1 MVFKVTLVTNILL
14 QVFAGG
20 LTIIWLF
27 TKFGVNTL
35 HDGHGDFDILLKVD
49 GDDYDLLG
57 LLDNVAN
64 TLLEI
69 SGWWS
74 WL

>member
-20 LTIIWLF
+20 CTIIWLF

-49 GDDYDLLG
+49 GADYDL
-57 LLDNVAN
+57 
-64 TLLEI
+64 
-69 SGWWS
+69 
-74 WL
+74 